1 MDRLRTA
8 VVGVGHQGKWHAEKF
23 AALEG
28 SKLVAVVDKDNER
41 CRSVAEELD
50 AHPLEN
56 YEDLI
61 GEVDAVSIASPTR
74 FHFDIARTL
83 LNNDIHVLVEKPIT
97 TTLAEAEALVEL
109 AEGRGLVLQVGHLE
123 RFNPAILALG
133 EVVRKP
139 QFIESNR
146 IAPYKPRS
154 TDVSVVLDLMIHDI
168 DLVHSVVG
176 SRVTSLDATGGP
188 IISRDID
195 IANARIK
202 FDNGCVANVTASR
215 ASFKSERSL
224 RVFQENAYF
233 NVDLHN
239 KRSTIYRKKGDGPV
253 LSPDCIAV
261 DEESYGASD
270 ALMVQNEAFLNSVAG
285 GPPPLVSGR
294 IGMQALKTALD
305 IGEMLKKA
313 QVPAKP

>member
-1 MDRLRTA
+1 MRTA

-23 AALEG
+23 VALEA
-28 SKLVAVVDKDNER
+28 SELVAVVDKDTER
-41 CRSVAEELD
+41 CKALATELD
-50 AHPLEN
+50 AKPVSDFKE
-56 YEDLI
+56 LI
-61 GEVDAVSIASPTR
+61 GDVDAVSIASPTR
-74 FHFDIARTL
+74 SHFDIASTL
-83 LNNDIHVLVEKPIT
+83 LENDIHVLVEKPIT
-97 TTLAEAEALVEL
+97 TTLEEAEALVEL

-123 RFNPAILALG
+123 RFNPAVMGFGKFLQ
-133 EVVRKP
+133 EP

-168 DLVHSVVG
+168 DLVHSIVG
-176 SRVTSLDATGGP
+176 SQVTSLDATGGS
-188 IISRDID
+188 IISNDID

-202 FDNGCVANVTASR
+202 FANGCVANVTASR
-215 ASFKSERSL
+215 AGFKTERSL

-239 KRSTIYRKKGDGPV
+239 KKSTIYQKKGDGPV
-253 LSPDCIAV
+253 MSPEDISV
-261 DEESYGASD
+261 DEQTYDASD
-270 ALMVQNEAFLNSVAG
+270 ALMVQSEAFLNSIAG

-305 IGEMLKKA
+305 IGEMLKK
-313 QVPAKP
+313 

>member
-1 MDRLRTA
+1 MARLRTA
-8 VVGVGHQGKWHAEKF
+8 VVGVGHQGRWHAEKF

-28 SKLVAVVDKDNER
+28 SKLVAIVDKDNDR

-50 AHPLEN
+50 ASPLEN

-61 GEVDAVSIASPTR
+61 GKVDAVSIASPTR
-74 FHFDIARTL
+74 SHFDIARAL
-83 LNNDIHVLVEKPIT
+83 LDNDIHVLVEKPIT
-97 TTLAEAEALVEL
+97 TTLQEAEALVEL
-109 AEGRGLVLQVGHLE
+109 AESRGLVLQVGHLE

-133 EVVRKP
+133 EILRKP

-176 SRVTSLDATGGP
+176 SPVTSLDATGGS

-202 FDNGCVANVTASR
+202 FENGCVANVTASR
-215 ASFKSERSL
+215 ASFKTERSL

-253 LSPDCIAV
+253 TSPDGIAV

-270 ALMVQNEAFLNSVAG
+270 ALMAQSEAFLNSIAG

-305 IGEMLKKA
+305 IGEMLKQA
-313 QVPAKP
+313 QLPAKP